1 MRRQWLAKLVVV
13 RTYGG
18 RLEAEIAR
26 GMLEALG
33 VRAVVMGDDVAG
45 VLVENVRLLVEEQD
59 AERAK
64 EALDESDDEVVE
76 DEGDEDDE
84 EDEER

>member
-1 MRRQWLAKLVVV
+1 MAKLVVV
-13 RTYGG
+13 GKYNG

-45 VLVENVRLLVEEQD
+45 VLVEEVRLMVEEQD
-59 AERAK
+59 AEQARQ
-64 EALDESDDEVVE
+64 ALEEGDDEAVE
-76 DEGDEDDE
+76 DDGDVDDEEDDE
-84 EDEER
+84 EDKTG